1 MTERYENVLRYLGYR
16 SVDNHDVFIEQ
27 ITDLFDEM
35 VKDSVPR
42 NIYGIYDLELKDKWV
57 SMGKG
62 TVAFNSGHLA
72 GHLAG
77 CRECAV
83 VAVTLGALVDRKIS
97 YYQNVDM
104 SKAVIYNACANVY
117 VEEVLSSAAVQ
128 IRKDAGALQSTFPF
142 SPGYGDLGLEVQKEI
157 IELLQTKKSIGLYV
171 NESCLL
177 IPEKSITAVIG
188 LK

>member
-1 MTERYENVLRYLGYR
+1 MTERYQNVLRYLGYR

-177 IPEKSITAVIG
+177 IPEKTLRS
-188 LK
+188 LS

>member
-1 MTERYENVLRYLGYR
+1 MTERYQNVLRYLGYT
-16 SVDNHDVFIEQ
+16 SIEKSEAFIEQ
-27 ITDLFDEM
+27 VMALFDEL

-62 TVAFNSGHLA
+62 TVVFNS

-83 VAVTLGALVDRKIS
+83 IAVTLGLPVDKKIS
-97 YYQNVDM
+97 YYQSADM
-104 SKAVIYNACANVY
+104 SRAVIYNACANVY
-117 VEEVLSSAAVQ
+117 VEEVLSYAADQV
-128 IRKDAGALQSTFPF
+128 RKDAKAGYNTFPF

-157 IELLQTKKSIGLYV
+157 IELLQTEKSIGLYV

-177 IPEKSITAVIG
+177 IPEKSITAIMG